1 MKNNSRIRDCFRRI
15 GAVRIAQVWEKL
27 KNVTVKIFNI
37 GWKAGLTLLG
47 AVIIYSI
54 VDEIVWEFR
63 VRKDYCSSSYFI
75 SSNIRV
81 DEMRRGDVNLY
92 DIDKEEY
99 VQKGLKWISSRPE
112 RDSVTVYCDQ
122 EDRRGF
128 INVNTGEIVIPGTYR
143 HAWHFSQGIAAV
155 VDDSGKMGFINYDG
169 DVVIPMQFDFDKS
182 NEYVF
187 KDGHCEIQDE
197 STMLWGLIDRNGE
210 CTLPCEYDYLE
221 YNDRMKTWMV
231 LQDDFFGLLTSE
243 LEEIYPL
250 MYDYIEYS
258 DADDM
263 VYLIKDGLKQLVAFD
278 GTVVE
283 PFVIEWTNP
292 LLYESYNPDQSVG
305 QHIQHDYLVEYGIG
319 FGLYG
324 VMDSRNGKV
333 IIPALYDDVSL
344 ISQHLIQAEIG
355 PYGSSV
361 VFDATG
367 RKVK

>member
-1 MKNNSRIRDCFRRI
+1 
-15 GAVRIAQVWEKL
+15 
-27 KNVTVKIFNI
+27 
-37 GWKAGLTLLG
+37 
-47 AVIIYSI
+47 
-54 VDEIVWEFR
+54 
-63 VRKDYCSSSYFI
+63 
-75 SSNIRV
+75 
-81 DEMRRGDVNLY
+81 
-92 DIDKEEY
+92 
-99 VQKGLKWISSRPE
+99 
-112 RDSVTVYCDQ
+112 
-122 EDRRGF
+122 
-128 INVNTGEIVIPGTYR
+128 
-143 HAWHFSQGIAAV
+143 
-155 VDDSGKMGFINYDG
+155 
-169 DVVIPMQFDFDKS
+169 
-182 NEYVF
+182 
-187 KDGHCEIQDE
+187 
-197 STMLWGLIDRNGE
+197 
-210 CTLPCEYDYLE
+210 
-221 YNDRMKTWMV
+221 
-231 LQDDFFGLLTSE
+231 
-243 LEEIYPL
+243 
-250 MYDYIEYS
+250 
-258 DADDM
+258 M